1 MPTIIAGAVGA
12 QSKNKEKSNATS
24 HKKRPGESGGKA
36 KGKSILQKG
45 KGRRVCVIIAVV
57 HNAQTGKI
65 EYEQKWQDM
74 TKNSKERTQEQIQK

>member
-12 QSKNKEKSNATS
+12 QSKKKKEKSNATS

-36 KGKSILQKG
+36 KVKENFRKA

-57 HNAQTGKI
+57 HNAQTGK
-65 EYEQKWQDM
+65 
-74 TKNSKERTQEQIQK
+74 S

>member
-36 KGKSILQKG
+36 KVKVYFRKA
-45 KGRRVCVIIAVV
+45 KEEECVSLSLLSTMHKLEKV
-57 HNAQTGKI
+57 

-74 TKNSKERTQEQIQK
+74 TKNSKERTQEQNQK